1 MKKGRRFSCNDFR
14 CVYIKNDLDHG
25 RIGFAVSR
33 KYGNAVQRQQFKR
46 HWREVFR
53 CHIAKISNLDIL
65 IIPIVGFRK
74 EFDIQENALALLGK
88 LMQKNP
94 LSLS

>member
-14 CVYIKNDLDHG
+14 CVYIKNNLNHG

-53 CHIAKISNLDIL
+53 CHIAKISSLDIL
-65 IIPIVGFRK
+65 IIPMAGFRK

-88 LMQKNP
+88 LMQKNLLL
-94 LSLS
+94 LS

>member
-1 MKKGRRFSCNDFR
+1 MKKGKRFSYQDFR
-14 CVYIKNDLDHG
+14 CIYRKNDLVHG

-53 CHIAKISNLDIL
+53 CHAAKFSNLDIL
-65 IIPIVGFRK
+65 IIPMVSFRK
-74 EFDIQENALALLGK
+74 DFDIQENALALLSK

>member
-1 MKKGRRFSCNDFR
+1 MKSGRRFSYKNFR
-14 CVYIKNDLDHG
+14 CIYINNNLNHG

-53 CHIAKISNLDIL
+53 CSFAKMSHLDIL
-65 IIPIVGFRK
+65 IIPMASFRK
-74 EFDIQENALALLGK
+74 DFNIQEHAAALLGN
-88 LMQKNP
+88 LMHKN
-94 LSLS
+94 L

>member
-1 MKKGRRFSCNDFR
+1 MKAGRRFSCNDFR
-14 CVYIKNDLDHG
+14 CVYIKNDLNHG

-53 CHIAKISNLDIL
+53 CHISKMSGLDIL
-65 IIPIVGFRK
+65 IIPIKSFRK
-74 EFDIQENALALLGK
+74 EFDVQENALALLAK

>member
-1 MKKGRRFSCNDFR
+1 MKKGRRFSGYDFR
-14 CVYIKNDLDHG
+14 CIYIKNDLSHG

-33 KYGNAVQRQQFKR
+33 KYGNSVERQQFKR

-53 CHIAKISNLDIL
+53 CHIAKVSGLDIL
-65 IIPIVGFRK
+65 IIPLSSFRK
-74 EFDIQENALALLGK
+74 SFDIQENALALLTK

-94 LSLS
+94 LSLQ

>member
-1 MKKGRRFSCNDFR
+1 MKKGRRFSCYDFR
-14 CVYIKNDLDHG
+14 CIYRKNDLNHG

-53 CHIAKISNLDIL
+53 CHIAKISGLDIL
-65 IIPIVGFRK
+65 IIPMVSFRK
-74 EFDIQENALALLGK
+74 EFDIQENALALLTK

-94 LSLS
+94 LPLS

>member
-1 MKKGRRFSCNDFR
+1 MKKGRRFSYSNFR
-14 CVYIKNDLDHG
+14 CIYIQNNLDHG

-53 CHIAKISNLDIL
+53 CHLAKISGLDIL
-65 IIPIVGFRK
+65 IIPMVSFRK
-74 EFDIQENALALLGK
+74 DFNIQENAVVLLGK
-88 LMQKNP
+88 LMQKN
-94 LSLS
+94 LSL